1 MGFEDA
7 EEEAVQELLRAT
19 QSDGMVFFSKSW
31 ELITHFFW
39 ERPSINRYSTLYI
52 HNKYVH
58 I

>member
-31 ELITHFFW
+31 ELITHFFR
-39 ERPSINRYSTLYI
+39 ERL
-52 HNKYVH
+52 V
-58 I
+58 